1 MMINKRDPQRRGP
14 LRCLCVMLCMLIV
27 LMPGADVL
35 TMRAWGAATYT
46 VTFHANGGK
55 FGTTASAKETS
66 EKTVTEGKTVTA
78 PSTVPSRTGY
88 AFTKGE
94 WYTDPDC
101 TTKWTLGTGGDT
113 VTSDMTLYA
122 KWEPKTYT
130 VKFWL
135 GTSASGTPYK
145 TIENQVYGTLL
156 SEPVD
161 NPAKVGNTFDG
172 WYTSTKY
179 EQEVKLNEPF
189 EPEVTSTA
197 TTVNLFAKWNV
208 NSYKVTFDLLYDNKT
223 EDEMIPFDSTITK
236 TPERY
241 GYKFDGW
248 YKSTEFTTSDKW
260 SPTAKMPAN
269 SMTLYAKWTPNKYKV
284 TFDSQGGTSVTAQ
297 TIEYG
302 SKCTLKTPT
311 KTGYTLVG
319 WYRNAECTEEQK
331 WDFDKDVVTEAITLY
346 AKWTTSV
353 YTVEFNTGEGGSI
366 VDPQKIT
373 HGGTVTRPS
382 DPTMEHFD
390 FDKWV
395 KGTGTS
401 AYNFD
406 TAVTADFTL
415 VAKWTDHMYIVAFDS
430 TGGSEVKDKTA
441 KYNNTV
447 TKPSNPTRTG
457 YTFAGWYKDEDCT
470 TGQEW
475 SFDTPV
481 TGDVTLY
488 AKWTAIKYDIKF
500 DYNGGK
506 IGSATYASVKA
517 DFDSYLTAPS
527 TDGIAK
533 TGYAF
538 DKKWYTDEE
547 CTNEWNFAD
556 DVVKGKMTLYAGWK
570 INRYTVTFDTKGG
583 SAVARIEV
591 EYNGII
597 QESPETTKTGHA
609 FGGWFTDETCTSTK
623 KWKFGDS
630 TSPTKVT
637 ENITL
642 YAKWTANEYT
652 VTYDPNGGKF
662 GTDINPKDYSVEY
675 DKVITDKEKPSDP
688 KMTGYTFAYWCKDA
702 ECNTAWDFQNDK
714 VTGDITLYAK
724 WTINGY
730 KVSFYSDGAVLSEAG
745 VEHGNKVTQPGDP
758 TNEGK
763 TFVGWVTTSPTSST
777 LFDFSAPITKDTKV
791 YAKWSTSTTG
801 KIYIINFSKNGH
813 GITTSKTGL
822 SLGQTITKPAD
833 PTAEGYTFGGWY
845 KEAECNNAWN
855 FDTDTVQKSQI
866 LYAKWTINTYTV
878 NFDTQGGSA
887 VPAQT
892 VEYRAK
898 ATAPTAAPTREGY
911 TFDGWYKEQECTN
924 IWGFETDVVTG
935 ETTIYAKWVEAVP
948 DMYTVSFD
956 LNGHGSTIDSI
967 TDVVSG
973 SKITAPT
980 PPTAEGWTFGGW
992 YKGPECTNSWD
1003 FAADTVTADT
1013 TLYAKWTEVVVAPEK
1028 YTVSFNLNGHGS
1040 TIDSITDVVSGGTI
1054 AAPAAPTAEDY
1065 TFEGWYKDAACSAG
1079 QEWNFAADT
1088 VTADTTLYAKWTKV
1102 EEPPPVDPD
1111 AGHEVIVGDGAPPV
1125 QAGGLDSVV
1134 DDVKAESPGASSVK
1148 ITMTVEKKDET
1159 DPSAQQIRE
1168 EAPAGAALEYLD
1180 IGITKDVDG
1189 AISTISSTRKVI
1201 EVKVQFDFRGKSE
1214 IAIYREHDG
1223 RIERFTESE
1232 SGTDGT
1238 FKLDRVNGFIHIFAQ
1253 KFSVYA
1259 ISYKKESS
1267 PGGSSGGSTGTV
1279 SYMITASAGPGGSIS
1294 PSGDIRVVAYRSLT
1308 LTVTPEEGYRIA
1320 DVLVDGKS
1328 VGPVSAYTFRNVLA
1342 AHRISAV
1349 FEPAEPPPEPGCQ
1362 RDESCP
1368 AWPYIDVNLGE
1379 WYHDGIHYCLEK
1391 GLMTGYAADR
1401 FGPGDRLTRAQLTQ
1415 ILYNLAGRPEVSGPS
1430 GFKDVPENAWYAKA
1444 VAWAREAGVVSG
1456 YSDTRFAP
1464 GDLITREQLAA
1475 MIWRYAGSPA
1485 DPRAALSFKD
1495 SALVSAYAGTAMRWA
1510 VAEGIVSGHDGYLEP
1525 REPATRAQASS
1536 MIMRFCTVN
1545 A

>member
-1 MMINKRDPQRRGP
+1 
-14 LRCLCVMLCMLIV
+14 MLCMLIM

-35 TMRAWGAATYT
+35 TMRAWAAATYT
-46 VTFHANGGK
+46 VTFHANGGM
-55 FGTTASAKETS
+55 FGTGSLATETKNS
-66 EKTVTEGKTVTA
+66 SPVTEGKTVTA
-78 PSTVPSRTGY
+78 PTAPKRTGY
-88 AFTKGE
+88 TFTTGE
-94 WYTDPDC
+94 WYTEPEC
-101 TTKWTLGTGGDT
+101 INKWTVGTGGDP

-122 KWEPKTYT
+122 KWTPKTYT

-135 GTSASGTPYK
+135 GTSASGTPYE
-145 TIENQVYGTLL
+145 TIEDQVYNDDLPNTVVVPTK
-156 SEPVD
+156 E
-161 NPAKVGNTFDG
+161 GNTFDG

-189 EPEVTSTA
+189 APEVTSFA
-197 TTVNLFAKWNV
+197 TSVNLFAKWNV
-208 NSYKVTFDLLYDNKT
+208 NSYTVKFDLMYDNIT
-223 EDEMIPFDSTITK
+223 ESEQIPFGSTISK
-236 TPERY
+236 KPERY
-241 GYKFDGW
+241 GYTFDGW
-248 YKSTEFTTSDKW
+248 YKTKNYATGTKWGTSEKV
-260 SPTAKMPAN
+260 PAN
-269 SMTLYAKWTPNKYKV
+269 NDTLLYAKWVPNKYKV

-297 TIEYG
+297 NIEYG

-331 WDFDKDVVTEAITLY
+331 WDFDKDIVTEAITLY

-353 YTVEFNTGEGGSI
+353 YTVEFNTGEGGSK
-366 VDPQKIT
+366 VESQQIT
-373 HGGTVTRPS
+373 HGGTVTRPP

-1430 GFKDVPENAWYAKA
+1430 GFKDVPENAWYAEA

-1495 SALVSAYAGTAMRWA
+1495 SALVSAYAGTALRWA

>member
-1 MMINKRDPQRRGP
+1 M
-14 LRCLCVMLCMLIV
+14 
-27 LMPGADVL
+27 
-35 TMRAWGAATYT
+35 
-46 VTFHANGGK
+46 
-55 FGTTASAKETS
+55 
-66 EKTVTEGKTVTA
+66 
-78 PSTVPSRTGY
+78 
-88 AFTKGE
+88 
-94 WYTDPDC
+94 
-101 TTKWTLGTGGDT
+101 
-113 VTSDMTLYA
+113 TSDMTLYA

-488 AKWTAIKYDIKF
+488 AKWTAKTYDVNFRMSGSTTGKIYRTVKGHTYGTELNKPVDPTQTGYKFAEWYEDTQCTKPWDFTKPFTPAVSSSTTSVNIYAKWTINSYTVTIDPKNGTQPTSQNVEYDKAVEAPEEPSKEGYTFAGWWYEVKTDENTKEEKKWTFGTSGTKVQGAVTIYAKWQTDVVF
-500 DYNGGK
+500 DYNGG
-506 IGSATYASVKA
+506 TYNGAKSKTIVKYEG
-517 DFDSYLTAPS
+517 DLIPEGDKPKPTR
-527 TDGIAK
+527 
-533 TGYAF
+533 TGYTLAGWC
-538 DKKWYTDEE
+538 KNEE
-547 CTNEWNFAD
+547 CTEDWDFAKD
-556 DVVKGKMTLYAGWK
+556 
-570 INRYTVTFDTKGG
+570 TVTKG
-583 SAVARIEV
+583 
-591 EYNGII
+591 
-597 QESPETTKTGHA
+597 T
-609 FGGWFTDETCTSTK
+609 
-623 KWKFGDS
+623 
-630 TSPTKVT
+630 
-637 ENITL
+637 TL
-642 YAKWTANEYT
+642 YAKWTANG
-652 VTYDPNGGKF
+652 V
-662 GTDINPKDYSVEY
+662 
-675 DKVITDKEKPSDP
+675 
-688 KMTGYTFAYWCKDA
+688 
-702 ECNTAWDFQNDK
+702 K
-714 VTGDITLYAK
+714 VTFNYSSGTVGGNTSEVINVPFGEKIQRPQYTPTRDKYKFVDWVTSSGGTILYDFSQSISKTTAITIYAK
-724 WTINGY
+724 W
-730 KVSFYSDGAVLSEAG
+730 E
-745 VEHGNKVTQPGDP
+745 
-758 TNEGK
+758 
-763 TFVGWVTTSPTSST
+763 
-777 LFDFSAPITKDTKV
+777 SASKDN
-791 YAKWSTSTTG
+791 
-801 KIYIINFSKNGH
+801 IYIINFNKNGH
-813 GITTSKTGL
+813 GSTTSKTGL
-822 SLGQTITKPAD
+822 ASGQTIDKPAD

-878 NFDTQGGSA
+878 SFDTQGGSA
-887 VPAQT
+887 VPVQRAQHNGKVT
-892 VEYRAK
+892 K
-898 ATAPTAAPTREGY
+898 PDDPTREGY
-911 TFDGWYKEQECTN
+911 TFDRWYKEQECTN
-924 IWGFETDVVTG
+924 IWDFETDVVT
-935 ETTIYAKWVEAVP
+935 
-948 DMYTVSFD
+948 D
-956 LNGHGSTIDSI
+956 N
-967 TDVVSG
+967 
-973 SKITAPT
+973 
-980 PPTAEGWTFGGW
+980 
-992 YKGPECTNSWD
+992 
-1003 FAADTVTADT
+1003 T

-1040 TIDSITDVVSGGTI
+1040 TIDSITDVVSGSTI
-1054 AAPAAPTAEDY
+1054 AVPAAPTAEGY
-1065 TFEGWYKDAACSAG
+1065 TFGGWYKDAACSAG
-1079 QEWNFAADT
+1079 QEWDFDTGTVSADVTLYAKWTIKSYQVNFDTQGGSAVPVQRAQHNGKVTKPDDPTREGYTFDRWYKEQECTNIWDFETDVVTDNTTLYAKWTEVVVAPEKYTVSFNLNGHGSTIDSITDVVSGSTIAAPAAPTVEGWIFGGWYREADCTTAWNFTTDT

-1125 QAGGLDSVV
+1125 QAGGLGDVV
-1134 DDVKAESPGASSVK
+1134 DEVKAESPGASSVK

-1159 DPSAQQIRE
+1159 DPSAQKIKE

-1189 AISTISSTRKVI
+1189 AISTISSTSRVI
-1201 EVKVQFDFRGKSE
+1201 DVKVSFDFNGKSE

-1223 RIERFTESE
+1223 SVERFTESE

-1349 FEPAEPPPEPGCQ
+1349 FEPLEPPPQPGCQ

>member
-1 MMINKRDPQRRGP
+1 MMINKRKSKRRG
-14 LRCLCVMLCMLIV
+14 LIRCLCVMLCMLIM
-27 LMPGADVL
+27 LMPGADAL

-46 VTFHANGGK
+46 VTFHANGGM
-55 FGTTASAKETS
+55 FGTGSLATETKNS
-66 EKTVTEGKTVTA
+66 SPVTEGKTVTA
-78 PSTVPSRTGY
+78 PTAPKRTGY
-88 AFTKGE
+88 TFTTGE
-94 WYTDPDC
+94 WYTEPEC
-101 TTKWTLGTGGDT
+101 INKWTVGTGGDP

-122 KWEPKTYT
+122 KWTPKTYT
-130 VKFWL
+130 VKFMNGTTAFKTVTQEYDSML
-135 GTSASGTPYK
+135 GPPQ
-145 TIENQVYGTLL
+145 ENPTKEGHR
-156 SEPVD
+156 
-161 NPAKVGNTFDG
+161 FDG
-172 WYTSTKY
+172 WYADKTCEQPWDFTKPFAPSGTST
-179 EQEVKLNEPF
+179 
-189 EPEVTSTA
+189 
-197 TTVNLFAKWNV
+197 TVSIYAKWNINSYEVTFETDGGTEIAPVKVEYNKKVSKPSPNPEKTGYTFV
-208 NSYKVTFDLLYDNKT
+208 NWYKDPEYKTAFNFSTAIKADTTVYAKWKINTYKVTFERNGSTSTVSTQNINHGEKCSEPT
-223 EDEMIPFDSTITK
+223 EPTK
-236 TPERY
+236 T
-241 GYKFDGW
+241 GYSFDGW
-248 YKSTEFTTSDKW
+248 YKDAEFHEKW
-260 SPTAKMPAN
+260 N
-269 SMTLYAKWTPNKYKV
+269 
-284 TFDSQGGTSVTAQ
+284 F
-297 TIEYG
+297 
-302 SKCTLKTPT
+302 
-311 KTGYTLVG
+311 
-319 WYRNAECTEEQK
+319 AE
-331 WDFDKDVVTEAITLY
+331 DVVTENITLY
-346 AKWTTSV
+346 AKWNPVDCKVTFNVDGGVIEGEIPATVKYNATIPTEPKITKTGHTFGGWFQDSSFSKPWV
-353 YTVEFNTGEGGSI
+353 FGTDESATKVTNIKEVTVYAKWTANKYTVTFDPMGGSD
-366 VDPQKIT
+366 VAPK
-373 HGGTVTRPS
+373 PAS
-382 DPTMEHFD
+382 
-390 FDKWV
+390 
-395 KGTGTS
+395 
-401 AYNFD
+401 YN
-406 TAVTADFTL
+406 TAVT
-415 VAKWTDHMYIVAFDS
+415 
-430 TGGSEVKDKTA
+430 
-441 KYNNTV
+441 
-447 TKPSNPTRTG
+447 KPTNPTRTG
-457 YTFAGWYKDEDCT
+457 YTFAGWYADDSYT
-470 TGQEW
+470 SEW
-475 SFDTPV
+475 SFDTKV

-591 EYNGII
+591 DYNGII

-1102 EEPPPVDPD
+1102 EEPPQVDPD

-1294 PSGDIRVVAYRSLT
+1294 PNGDIRVVAYRSLT

-1349 FEPAEPPPEPGCQ
+1349 FEPVEPPPKPGCQ
-1362 RDESCP
+1362 SDESCP

-1430 GFKDVPENAWYAKA
+1430 GFKDVPENAWYAEA

-1495 SALVSAYAGTAMRWA
+1495 SALVSAYAGTALRWA